1 MNKKVLCLGLILGL
15 AVAGCAG
22 SKEEESE
29 KQKPTQAEPD
39 RGPVQLDK
47 KEARSGAKS
56 DAVRELEEK
65 RKAAARQ
72 LGLDPAAP
80 NSGKKTFGV
89 PMDKGFKE

>member
-1 MNKKVLCLGLILGL
+1 MNKRMLCLSLMLGL
-15 AVAGCAG
+15 TVAGCAG
-22 SKEEESE
+22 SKDEESG
-29 KQKPTQAEPD
+29 KQKPAQAEPD

-47 KEARSGAKS
+47 KEARNGAKS

-80 NSGKKTFGV
+80 NSGKKAFGV